1 MRKKALFKTYLT
13 VDTHLDVT
21 VVKALCGDSLSLAAR
36 SVVVSNGGGGRV
48 APHALRVASGDVVI
62 CLAGGGGRHKI
73 LGQDGQLVERLFGR
87 VGVHLRKEFYHF
99 EDRHFTDIANL
110 YHSASHLT
118 LVGARVRV
126 FGFLDG

>member
-1 MRKKALFKTYLT
+1 MADIGNQSFLAAWDVVSARGHALHYGRKVRLALGGMGCHTSIQNILQTQGIHFYIKNTFAYYLT
-13 VDTHLDVT
+13 IDTHLDVT

-73 LGQDGQLVERLFGR
+73 LGQDG
-87 VGVHLRKEFYHF
+87 
-99 EDRHFTDIANL
+99 
-110 YHSASHLT
+110 
-118 LVGARVRV
+118 
-126 FGFLDG
+126 